1 MYSTQWRLYIINF
14 IICIGEKMRIRRDK
28 NKKKVVISEPQ
39 KKQVVANEERLAQSR
54 IKHAVYI
61 NKRNSNG
68 LVANLAHLIVRE
80 S

>member
-1 MYSTQWRLYIINF
+1 MKKCEYDVTRT
-14 IICIGEKMRIRRDK
+14 
-28 NKKKVVISEPQ
+28 KKVVISEPQ
-39 KKQVVANEERLAQSR
+39 KKQVVANGERLAQSR